1 MATVLSRALK
11 LPGKKSPDLGEYD
24 PLTQADS
31 DESEDDLVLNLQKNG
46 GVKNGKSPLGEIQD
60 VDSDVEAGIAKQ
72 HLSEGMIEEYPSEMN
87 NGLEQKTTGSLMPYL
102 RTAIFLLTVV
112 ISMILVLVCAFLI
125 PCPPRDL
132 HNTWIHNLG
141 QVADGVLFPPELFD
155 VNNDGIP
162 DVLLSFTALKN
173 ASVLGVSTPWVT
185 IMALSGMNGSI
196 LWSSHVKE
204 EILGVQCKNLDS
216 AFSVEPVCLV
226 TGTSTFLSLLSALSG
241 KPVWTFD
248 SSHFPNGIL
257 AAPAVVI
264 PDVDGDRVSDL
275 MVLTIGKTQP
285 ELSFILISGKT
296 GNPVGGPVKYN
307 INRRGKLI
315 GPQTYITS
323 HGAVYI
329 LFGFG
334 PVYAVA
340 LRDIFAQARNHDNFP
355 PVLQHEEPEWEKH
368 RSVNML
374 EFIDIYSEGVVF
386 LQAVKSPDSN
396 CSDLLITTE
405 RGLTLLQGQ
414 NLEQRWTLEQPD
426 IDSQPCPGFF
436 NDDQTSDF
444 MLQAQH
450 GNVSRKILVVD
461 GKSGMPA
468 WSYELPYHMRKS
480 DALSVL
486 TLDKKSVFL
495 FWANEKQSL
504 FKSLEPRPR
513 IHHLYLLHPT
523 FPSVL
528 LDLSNTTDPVIA
540 SSIGINDLQ
549 KDAFYITVT
558 RSPTSEH
565 QPGVLSVR
573 KLRLRWAL
581 MTQSRDVP
589 LNDTDPKINH
599 GELRRILSR
608 IKFIDLAQKF

>member
-46 GVKNGKSPLGEIQD
+46 GVKNGKSPLGEVQD

-72 HLSEGMIEEYPSEMN
+72 HLSEGMTEEYPNEMTN
-87 NGLEQKTTGSLMPYL
+87 SLEQKTASSLMPYL
-102 RTAIFLLTVV
+102 RTAIFLFTVV

-155 VNNDGIP
+155 VNNDGLP

-185 IMALSGMNGSI
+185 IMALS
-196 LWSSHVKE
+196 
-204 EILGVQCKNLDS
+204 
-216 AFSVEPVCLV
+216 AEPVCLV
-226 TGTSTFLSLLSALSG
+226 TGTSTFLSLLSASSG

-248 SSHFPNGIL
+248 SSQFPNGIL
-257 AAPAVVI
+257 AAPAVII

-275 MVLTIGKTQP
+275 VVLTIGKTQP
-285 ELSFILISGKT
+285 ELSFILVSGKT
-296 GNPVGGPVKYN
+296 GNPVGGPVKYS
-307 INRRGKLI
+307 ISRSGKLI

-334 PVYAVA
+334 RVYAVA

-355 PVLQHEEPEWEKH
+355 PLLQQEEPEWEKH
-368 RSVNML
+368 RSVNLL
-374 EFIDIYSEGVVF
+374 EFIDIYSGGVTF

-405 RGLTLLQGQ
+405 HGLTLLRGQ
-414 NLEQRWTLEQPD
+414 DLEQRWNLEQTD
-426 IDSQPCPGFF
+426 IDSQPCPGYF
-436 NDDQTSDF
+436 NDDQTLDF

-450 GNVSRKILVVD
+450 GNISRKMLVVD
-461 GKSGMPA
+461 GKSGLPV

-495 FWANEKQSL
+495 FWANEKQSV

-558 RSPTSEH
+558 TSPTSEH
-565 QPGVLSVR
+565 QPGVLSVS

-581 MTQSRDVP
+581 MTQSRDIP
-589 LNDTDPKINH
+589 LKDTDPKINH

-608 IKFIDLAQKF
+608 IKFIDFAQKF

>member
-1 MATVLSRALK
+1 MTHFFCREEGLSVADLDGRRNR
-11 LPGKKSPDLGEYD
+11 GKKSPDLGEYD

-46 GVKNGKSPLGEIQD
+46 GVKNGKSPLGEVQD

-72 HLSEGMIEEYPSEMN
+72 HLSEGMTEEYPNEMTN
-87 NGLEQKTTGSLMPYL
+87 SLEQKTASSLMPYL

-141 QVADGVLFPPELFD
+141 QVADGVLFSPELFD
-155 VNNDGIP
+155 VNNDGLP

-204 EILGVQCKNLDS
+204 EVLSVQCKNLDS
-216 AFSVEPVCLV
+216 VFSAEPVCLV
-226 TGTSTFLSLLSALSG
+226 TGTSTFLSLLSASSG

-248 SSHFPNGIL
+248 SSQFPNGIL
-257 AAPAVVI
+257 AAPAVII

-275 MVLTIGKTQP
+275 VVLTIGKTQP
-285 ELSFILISGKT
+285 ELSFILVSGKT
-296 GNPVGGPVKYN
+296 GNPVGGPVKYS
-307 INRRGKLI
+307 ISRSGKLI

-334 PVYAVA
+334 RVYAVA

-355 PVLQHEEPEWEKH
+355 PLLQQEEPEWQKH
-368 RSVNML
+368 RSVSLL
-374 EFIDIYSEGVVF
+374 EFIDIYS
-386 LQAVKSPDSN
+386 
-396 CSDLLITTE
+396 
-405 RGLTLLQGQ
+405 
-414 NLEQRWTLEQPD
+414 
-426 IDSQPCPGFF
+426 QPCPGYF
-436 NDDQTSDF
+436 NDDQTLDF

-450 GNVSRKILVVD
+450 GNISRKMLVVD
-461 GKSGMPA
+461 GKSGLPV
-468 WSYELPYHMRKS
+468 WNYELPYHMRKS
-480 DALSVL
+480 DVLSVL

-495 FWANEKQSL
+495 FWANEKQSV

-549 KDAFYITVT
+549 KDAFYITVMT
-558 RSPTSEH
+558 SPTSEH
-565 QPGVLSVR
+565 QPGVLSVS

-581 MTQSRDVP
+581 MTQSRDIP
-589 LNDTDPKINH
+589 LKDTDPKINH

-608 IKFIDLAQKF
+608 IKFIDFAQKF